1 MQSNDDQAEH
11 SFWNFYGL
19 GLQDKDGAIARDR
32 IEFETPQA
40 TVDDAVNACLHA
52 SLEHE
57 HPVAPDSDV
66 TAPHCKSLYGYC
78 ATSEAFHPTA
88 TKLARMFAKFCTDRC
103 LFAGSLVKL
112 RPVFPSTVSEGTL
125 ESTESLEGYFF
136 LGVHCRRPLQQVL
149 VKAWPSGQGQEPG
162 NYGKFSLTQLCAG
175 RAGASSEEALQALPA
190 FSTSYEV
197 FRLLAVQCNGNL
209 ETVAV
214 DILDYILEAGLWSIE
229 RLEVTVTG
237 SSGSVS
243 LQTSVTPAAKQKV
256 ELPFGLQHAKTK
268 RKRKPRNPPTNP
280 RARAKARGHG
290 RGRGGRGRR
299 QVASSSSSSSS
310 SSSDSS
316 SQSDPSR
323 DDSALSSDSDEDRRP
338 AEYADDDEAEA
349 IAMPNAA
356 AVDEAAVLRE
366 AEVELR
372 ADHLRRQQLAETH
385 VRGGTYFVRQI
396 GFDEG
401 SVAPTCRSV
410 CYHCGQKIAKGA
422 SRFSYFWN
430 ERRPSRYMHAT
441 CVVHFIDADPA
452 AADARKVQA
461 VEAMSRIAQSANA
474 DQQVI
479 SAAEHLRSVLRSE
492 AASSAVR

>member
-1 MQSNDDQAEH
+1 M
-11 SFWNFYGL
+11 
-19 GLQDKDGAIARDR
+19 
-32 IEFETPQA
+32 
-40 TVDDAVNACLHA
+40 
-52 SLEHE
+52 
-57 HPVAPDSDV
+57 
-66 TAPHCKSLYGYC
+66 
-78 ATSEAFHPTA
+78 
-88 TKLARMFAKFCTDRC
+88 
-103 LFAGSLVKL
+103 
-112 RPVFPSTVSEGTL
+112 
-125 ESTESLEGYFF
+125 
-136 LGVHCRRPLQQVL
+136 
-149 VKAWPSGQGQEPG
+149 
-162 NYGKFSLTQLCAG
+162 
-175 RAGASSEEALQALPA
+175 
-190 FSTSYEV
+190 
-197 FRLLAVQCNGNL
+197 
-209 ETVAV
+209 
-214 DILDYILEAGLWSIE
+214 
-229 RLEVTVTG
+229 TVTG

-268 RKRKPRNPPTNP
+268 RKRKPRNPPTKP

-410 CYHCGQKIAKGA
+410 CYVAK
-422 SRFSYFWN
+422 RL
-430 ERRPSRYMHAT
+430 
-441 CVVHFIDADPA
+441 
-452 AADARKVQA
+452 RKVP
-461 VEAMSRIAQSANA
+461 A
-474 DQQVI
+474 DFHI
-479 SAAEHLRSVLRSE
+479 SGTKEGHPGTCMQHVWCILLMQILLPPMPEKFRLWKQ
-492 AASSAVR
+492 